1 MKYQCFWGK
10 GITLMLSDF
19 EMGQSPELIKKLA
32 RAALRGIDIELVGEP
47 RQCGGPASHIFWI
60 EVKPKS

>member
-1 MKYQCFWGK
+1 
-10 GITLMLSDF
+10 MLSDF